1 MTISYKWLSE
11 YLPDSIEPE
20 KLSAILTSIGLE
32 VESLDYYENIKGSLK
47 GIIIGEVLACTQ
59 HPNADKLRLT
69 KVDIGATDPLNIVC
83 GASNVTVGQK
93 VLVATIGTTIYPTN
107 GEPTTMK
114 LAKIRGEESQGMIC
128 AEDEIGM
135 STNHDGIMVLPTE
148 TKAGT
153 KAADY
158 FQPYTDWIYEIGLTP
173 NRMDA
178 MSHLG
183 IAKDVCAYLT
193 HHNNKE
199 ARSKSPFKN
208 AFQVDNQSLPIK
220 VVVENNIA
228 CKRYAGVSISGITV
242 KESPKWLKE
251 KLEAIGQRPIN
262 NIVDITNYLLQ
273 ETGQPLHAFDADQ
286 IKGKTIIV
294 KNLAQ
299 DTLFTT
305 LDEKERKLSK
315 DDLMICNGNE
325 EGMCIAGIFGG
336 AKSGVSTTTNN
347 IFIESA
353 WFSPTIIRK
362 SSIKHGL
369 RTEAAVRFEK
379 GVDISNVVNTLKR
392 AALLIKE
399 IAGGSISS
407 DIIDI
412 YPDPAEKTQVAIKY
426 HYLKKLSGKNYHRDA
441 VKRILSSLDFEI
453 IKEGMDELWVAV
465 PFSKPDISLP
475 ADIVEEII
483 RMDGLDN
490 IEIPSTMT
498 ITPAPDE
505 NIFKENL
512 KEKISGFLIGQGF
525 SEIVTNSITNSQYY
539 SDEVLSGSVK
549 MINSLSTELDVM
561 RPSMV
566 ETGLETIS
574 YNLNRKNKD
583 LQLFEFGNTYHTT
596 GIGAY
601 SETEH
606 LTLYMTGLSHPA
618 SWRTKAIPTD
628 FYVAKGIANAV
639 LKLCGIQK
647 ATFSV
652 EKNPDY
658 STVVSAEI
666 NKKNVVTIGEL
677 SPALLKAFDI
687 KQPIF
692 LVDFDWKQLVK
703 LNNSKKITYK
713 EVSKFPA
720 VIRDLA
726 LVVNRSVTYE
736 ALENAVSKAKIAKLQ
751 EVQLFD
757 IFESEKLGADKK
769 SMAVS
774 FTFIDDEKTL
784 TDKEIDGMINKL
796 IGTFEIE
803 LNAEIRK

>member
-11 YLPDSIEPE
+11 YLPDPIEPE

-32 VESLDYYENIKGSLK
+32 VESLKYYENIKGSLK
-47 GIIIGEVLACTQ
+47 GIVIGHVLECTQ

-69 KVDIGATDPLNIVC
+69 KVDIGEGEPLNIVC
-83 GASNVTVGQK
+83 GASNVAVGQK

-148 TKAGT
+148 AKAGT

-183 IAKDVCAYLT
+183 VAKDVCAYLT

-199 ARSKSPFKN
+199 ARPKYPFKN

-286 IKGKTIIV
+286 IKGNTIIV

-315 DDLMICNGNE
+315 DDLMICNGDE

-336 AKSGVSTTTNN
+336 AKSGVSTTTTN

-353 WFSPTIIRK
+353 WFSPGSIRK

-379 GVDISNVVNTLKR
+379 GVDISHVVNTLKR
-392 AALLIKE
+392 TALLIKE

-426 HYLKKLSGKNYHRDA
+426 HYLKKLSGKNYHPDA
-441 VKRILSSLDFEI
+441 AKRILSSLDFEI
-453 IKEGMDELWVAV
+453 IKEGMDELCVAV

-483 RMDGLDN
+483 RIDGLDN
-490 IEIPSTMT
+490 IEIPTSMT
-498 ITPAPDE
+498 ITPAADE

-512 KEKISGFLIGQGF
+512 KEKIAGFLIGQGF

-583 LQLFEFGNTYHTT
+583 LQLFEFGKTYHTT
-596 GIGAY
+596 GVGEY
-601 SETEH
+601 SENEH
-606 LTLYMTGLSHPA
+606 LSIYLTGLSNPA

-628 FYVAKGIANAV
+628 FYVAKGITNAV

-647 ATFSV
+647 ATISI
-652 EKNPDY
+652 EKNADY

-666 NKKNVVTIGEL
+666 NKKEIVTIGEV
-677 SPALLKAFDI
+677 SPTRLKAFDI
-687 KQPIF
+687 KQPVFII
-692 LVDFDWKQLVK
+692 DFDWKQLIK

-720 VIRDLA
+720 VTRDLA
-726 LVVNRSVTYE
+726 LVVNRSITYK
-736 ALENAVSKAKIAKLQ
+736 ALENAVAKAKIAKLQ

-774 FTFIDDEKTL
+774 FTFMDDEKTL

-796 IGTFEIE
+796 IGAFETE

>member
-11 YLPDSIEPE
+11 YLPDPIEPE

-32 VESLDYYENIKGSLK
+32 VESLAYYENIKGSLK
-47 GIIIGEVLACTQ
+47 GIVIGEVLACNQ

-69 KVDIGATDPLNIVC
+69 KVDVGAGEPLNIVC
-83 GASNVTVGQK
+83 GASNVAVGQK

-107 GEPTTMK
+107 GEPLTMK

-135 STNHDGIMVLPTE
+135 GANHDGIMVLPIE

-183 IAKDVCAYLT
+183 VAKDVCAYLT

-199 ARSKSPFKN
+199 ARPKSPFKN

-286 IKGKTIIV
+286 IKGNTIIV

-315 DDLMICNGNE
+315 DDLMICNGDE

-336 AKSGVSTTTNN
+336 AKSGVSTTTTN
-347 IFIESA
+347 IFMESA

-379 GVDISNVVNTLKR
+379 GVDISHVVNTLKR

-412 YPDPAEKTQVAIKY
+412 YPDPAEKTHVAIKY
-426 HYLKKLSGKNYHRDA
+426 HYLKKLSGKNYHPDA
-441 VKRILSSLDFEI
+441 AKRILSSLDFEI

-483 RMDGLDN
+483 RIDGLDN
-490 IEIPSTMT
+490 IEIPTSMT
-498 ITPAPDE
+498 ITPAADE

-512 KEKISGFLIGQGF
+512 KEKIAGFLIGQGF

-574 YNLNRKNKD
+574 YNINRKNKD
-583 LQLFEFGNTYHTT
+583 LQLFEFGKTYHTT

-601 SETEH
+601 SENEH
-606 LTLYMTGLSHPA
+606 LSIYLTGLSNPA

-639 LKLCGIQK
+639 LKLCGIQN
-647 ATFSV
+647 ATIST
-652 EKNPDY
+652 EKNADY
-658 STVVSAEI
+658 STIVSAEKN
-666 NKKNVVTIGEL
+666 NKKIVTIGEV
-677 SPALLKAFDI
+677 SPARLKAFDI
-687 KQPIF
+687 KQPVFII
-692 LVDFDWKQLVK
+692 DFDWKQLIK

-720 VIRDLA
+720 VNRDLA

-736 ALENAVSKAKIAKLQ
+736 ALENAVSKAKVAKLQ

-774 FTFIDDEKTL
+774 FTFMDSEKTL

-796 IGTFEIE
+796 IGAFETE